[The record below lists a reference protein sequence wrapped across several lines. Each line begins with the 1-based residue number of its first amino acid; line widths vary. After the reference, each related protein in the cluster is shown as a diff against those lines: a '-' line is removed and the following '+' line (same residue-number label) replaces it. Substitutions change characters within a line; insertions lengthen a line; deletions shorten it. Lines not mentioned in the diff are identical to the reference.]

1 MRRMWIVG
9 LAFALAFF
17 MAYGEEEGF
26 GGGGGLVG
34 LITLNLS
41 ELNAALAAAGFPELP
56 EGLIVTGG
64 GGWGGILSGPVLG
77 GLGFEGTT
85 EALSGELR
93 TSLTLGYG
101 AFTLELARKLGER
114 ALLGAGIGLGGGSA
128 ELEVRTRFATD
139 FQDALSAPTV
149 TRLNADFFAALLYL
163 RLQFQPLPP
172 RQPLPRGAEWLDA
185 VDLER
190 PQFFGDG
197 DRYLKRVQQET
208 YPYLIFELFSSARDR
223 YLAACRLLGRMTELG
238 RRSAA
243 IQRFQIPFLK
253 SAYRRMAAYYRFAF
267 VTGPQLPLPFD
278 RLSFDTRMRVAWESF
293 FRRETKALV
302 RLDPCLLAI
311 LKAAVHFGRPAGRAA
326 EARLVDMLEER
337 YGDLTLERRVAL
349 LRLKVS
355 AEELIGWR
363 HVERQVRTISHR
375 QQEPKEGGLFLQA
388 EG

>member
-1 MRRMWIVG
+1 MRQMWIVG

-101 AFTLELARKLGER
+101 AFTVELARKLGER

-163 RLQFQPLPP
+163 RLQFQPL
-172 RQPLPRGAEWLDA
+172 EWLWA
-185 VDLER
+185 E
-190 PQFFGDG
+190 GWAG
-197 DRYLKRVQQET
+197 YLV
-208 YPYLIFELFSSARDR
+208 
-223 YLAACRLLGRMTELG
+223 G
-238 RRSAA
+238 
-243 IQRFQIPFLK
+243 
-253 SAYRRMAAYYRFAF
+253 
-267 VTGPQLPLPFD
+267 LPS
-278 RLSFDTRMRVAWESF
+278 RWKE
-293 FRRETKALV
+293 
-302 RLDPCLLAI
+302 
-311 LKAAVHFGRPAGRAA
+311 AGRELAGPTFA
-326 EARLVDMLEER
+326 LRAPFVGIYITFGGMGPVEE
-337 YGDLTLERRVAL
+337 
-349 LRLKVS
+349 
-355 AEELIGWR
+355 EEGP
-363 HVERQVRTISHR
+363 VG
-375 QQEPKEGGLFLQA
+375 EGG
-388 EG
+388 